1 MTIED
6 KSKILKDCL
15 NGSVRGEEV
24 ETVIA
29 EPYQPSATSR
39 VFERFRRWRR
49 ARMERRLHR
58 LLDRI
63 EGGSNLVDHIRR
75 EMPESDDE
83 MQNSMREHLIRMG
96 KLFAAE
102 GHSGFSASY
111 AIAALQK
118 LLNFEPMGP
127 LTGEPD
133 EWLWLDYDDEMKAQN
148 KRCGHVF
155 MRADGTAYD
164 SEGRIFRDSD
174 GFCFTSRGSAVDIT
188 FPYIP
193 NREYVDVPADR
204 D

>member
-6 KSKILKDCL
+6 KNKILKDCL
-15 NGSVRGEEV
+15 NGS
-24 ETVIA
+24 
-29 EPYQPSATSR
+29 ATSR
-39 VFERFRRWRR
+39 VFDRFRRWRR
-49 ARMERRLHR
+49 ARMKIRLYH

-63 EGGSNLVDHIRR
+63 DGGSNLVDHIRR

-83 MQNSMREHLIRMG
+83 MQNSMRAHLIRMG

-133 EWLWLDYDDEMKAQN
+133 EWVLLDYDDEMKAQN

-164 SEGRIFRDSD
+164 IEGRIFRDPD
-174 GFCFTSRGSAVDIT
+174 GCCFISKGSAVDIT
-188 FPYIP
+188 FPYTP
-193 NREYVDVPADR
+193 TREYVDVPADC